1 MRHVAK
7 VEDGKKFIDKSRR
20 NHALALTFGASA
32 SVSVEY
38 SASNDNVGHV
48 FTTQHVHQSVFPR
61 SGSFTHCLH
70 TIAAIHIPTMG
81 RQAYLDKIAFV
92 YTPLEQAARSNV

>member
-20 NHALALTFGASA
+20 NHALTLTFGASA

-38 SASNDNVGHV
+38 SVSNDSVGYV
-48 FTTQHVHQSVFPR
+48 FTTQHVHQSVFLR
-61 SGSFTHCLH
+61 SGNFTHYLH
-70 TIAAIHIPTMG
+70 TVAATHTPTMG

-92 YTPLEQAARSNV
+92 